1 MSTNNYTL
9 NIKDANIHIIAEFK
23 EKIIKWENIKLK
35 GILTYNPNCYP
46 IVVLLANKHI
56 SNLSFPL

>member
-23 EKIIKWENIKLK
+23 EKIIKWEKYK
-35 GILTYNPNCYP
+35 T
-46 IVVLLANKHI
+46 
-56 SNLSFPL
+56 